1 MSTLAAQGLLGR
13 SSEAPQNRE
22 SQIPSESSAGQHDD
36 CEYDDE
42 YDDEY
47 DEYHHHGVFC
57 TCRSTTCI
65 LAGKYL

>member
-1 MSTLAAQGLLGR
+1 MIKTQEAFSNSLFFLVCFKDWVGLGR

-36 CEYDDE
+36 CEYE
-42 YDDEY
+42 YSY
-47 DEYHHHGVFC
+47 HGV
-57 TCRSTTCI
+57 CRSI